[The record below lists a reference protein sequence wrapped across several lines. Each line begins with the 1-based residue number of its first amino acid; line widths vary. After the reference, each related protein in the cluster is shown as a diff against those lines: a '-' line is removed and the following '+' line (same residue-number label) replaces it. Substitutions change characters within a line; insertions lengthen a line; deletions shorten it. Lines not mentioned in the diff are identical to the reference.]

1 MNPIAVLYMKNGK
14 KIVIELLPEAAP
26 NTVNSFI
33 YVASRGLWSPRHQ
46 RICPGQLDRCELH
59 RLWQKGSP
67 VSDSQRI

>member
-33 YVASRGLWSPRHQ
+33 YVASRGLMDHHA
-46 RICPGQLDRCELH
+46 IQLDRCELH
-59 RLWQKGSP
+59 RLRQKGSP